1 MLRKMFN
8 WKDMCMASL
17 IVLAVL
23 FFAFKRST
31 LQATINTPENK
42 VSNYLQASA
51 TNFEFASSNTYVEYK
66 EPSSLVN
73 WISFDEAYKKCKLK
87 PRPILIDVYTTW
99 CGPCKMMSAQT
110 FNHPAIAKYINDN
123 FYAVKFD
130 AETKDSVKFD
140 KYVFVSS
147 DPTNPKA
154 PHQFAAS
161 ILDNQLAYPSIVFL
175 NNQIQRIDIL
185 KGFLPPS
192 QFDPILHYY
201 GSGDYQS
208 TKWDDYNKAFVTT
221 IK

>member
-1 MLRKMFN
+1 
-8 WKDMCMASL
+8 MASL
-17 IVLAVL
+17 ILLAVV
-23 FFAFKRST
+23 FFAFKKST
-31 LQATINTPENK
+31 LQASINTPENR
-42 VSNYLQASA
+42 VSNYTDPDAHLFELVSA
-51 TNFEFASSNTYVEYK
+51 NTYTEYTDAD
-66 EPSSLVN
+66 SRVN
-73 WISFDEAYKKCKLK
+73 WITFGEAYKQCKLR

-110 FNHPAIAKYINDN
+110 FNHPQIAKYINEN

-130 AETKDSVKFD
+130 AESKDSVKFD

-147 DPTNPKA
+147 DPSNPKA

-185 KGFLPPS
+185 KGFMPPA
-192 QFDPILHYY
+192 QFDAIVHYY
-201 GSGDYQS
+201 GSGDYQT
-208 TKWDDYNKAFVTT
+208 TKWTDYQKKYVTG

>member
-1 MLRKMFN
+1 MFN
-8 WKDMCMASL
+8 WKDISMAGL
-17 IVLAVL
+17 IGLAIV
-23 FFAFKRST
+23 FFAFKKST
-31 LQATINTPENK
+31 LQASINTPENRA
-42 VSNYLQASA
+42 SNYIDQPA
-51 TNFEFASSNTYVEYK
+51 TNFEFVSENTYTEFTDQ
-66 EPSSLVN
+66 SSVN
-73 WISFDEAYKKCKLK
+73 WITFDEAYKKCKVS
-87 PRPILIDVYTTW
+87 PRPIMIDVYTTW
-99 CGPCKMMSAQT
+99 CGPCKMMSSQT

-147 DPTNPKA
+147 DINNPKA

-185 KGFLPPS
+185 KGFMPAN
-192 QFDPILHYY
+192 QFDPIIHYY

-208 TKWDDYNKAFVTT
+208 TKWDDYQKTFVSA